1 MMILSEKDLQLLSS
15 MSNTNITSEADSS
28 FKDSELKIEFDGT
41 TVLCRVCG
49 DRASGFHYGVHSCE
63 GCKGFFR
70 RSIQQ
75 KIQYRPCTKNQQC
88 SILRINRNRCQ
99 YCRLKKCIAV
109 GMSRD
114 AVRFGRVPKREKAK
128 ILAAMQKVNANC
140 QEKQLTEQLEDE
152 SRLLLNI
159 LQAHEETCDYTKE
172 KVIPLIEKARA
183 NPVYARCPSTMAC
196 PLNPLPPSIENG
208 GGVGPPD
215 GVMEDFSERFSPAI
229 RGVVEFAKRIPGF
242 AMLSQDDQIT
252 LLKAGVFEV
261 LLVRLACMFD
271 KSTNSMIC
279 LNGMVLKRDSL
290 HSQSS
295 ARFLLDS
302 MFGFSEMLNALGLT
316 DHEIALFCAVVVI
329 SPDRPGLRN
338 TDLVQKIHRKLDDLL
353 QKAIISNHSDNPG
366 LFSELKKKIPDL
378 RTLNTLHSEK
388 LLAFKMGP
396 KNGQQSQQSQQQHQQ
411 QSNGYHNL
419 SASSSPVSPI
429 SSSSLSSLNH
439 HNGNSN
445 SSSDGDRNCNSP
457 GNMNTTSTCSYAS
470 LLPVQWQ
477 NFTIRDNNDGPT
489 SSSSSSSSSSSNSS
503 LLSRTTNNTNN
514 SNNINT
520 NSSSYGL
527 NEDESLSSSS
537 PGSYDRNSVTSSD
550 HILITKSTKSANGLN
565 NNSNNNNN
573 STNHYTNSNYHH
585 HHHHHLNGHNQ
596 QNNTSN
602 SSSSLANHFILGQRL
617 LQQSTNSTIDTSS
630 NINNKMRDNN
640 KSGCPRDNLINS
652 FNHHRYQENNNHHHN
667 NHYDNYFND
676 NNNLKKCPVTNN
688 SNDVFTKMRRVDS
701 PTDSG
706 IESGKEQCNGST
718 PTASVCSSPRS
729 ACDDKVKDIVSDSE
743 CSTLSEKNITT
754 NESIDDM
761 PMLKRALQAP
771 PLINTNML
779 MDEAYRH
786 HKKFRATKT
795 SRDCEPASSSTS
807 IVHSNSNNNT
817 NHCLAS
823 PTSTSSSSLSSSA
836 TSSCLSSPS
845 SNNND
850 CDSLASTHS
859 TLVKVLESAPR
870 YIGDLPSHHS
880 HLSSRHL
887 STSSSSSSLSSSSS
901 SSSPPH
907 NNNNYTSLSPAPMK
921 RCDLLHSMIIKG
933 TGGGGG
939 GGNNSPA
946 DGIRVGDSMPPPLDL
961 SRKRD
966 LLYM

>member
-15 MSNTNITSEADSS
+15 MSNITSEADSS

-152 SRLLLNI
+152 NRLLVNI

-172 KVIPLIEKARA
+172 KVAPLIEKARA

-196 PLNPLPPSIENG
+196 PLNPLPPNGIENG
-208 GGVGPPD
+208 PGEGIL
-215 GVMEDFSERFSPAI
+215 ENFSERFSPAI

-242 AMLSQDDQIT
+242 AVLSQDDQVT

-271 KSTNSMIC
+271 KTSNSMIC
-279 LNGMVLKRDSL
+279 LNGMVLKRESL

-302 MFGFSEMLNALGLT
+302 MFGFAEMLNALNLT
-316 DHEIALFCAVVVI
+316 DHEIALFCALVII

-338 TDLVQKIHRKLDDLL
+338 IDLIGKINRKLVDLL
-353 QKAIISNHSDNPG
+353 DKLVTSNHSDNPG
-366 LFSELKKKIPDL
+366 LFSSLVNKIPDL

-388 LLAFKMGP
+388 LLAYKMGP
-396 KNGQQSQQSQQQHQQ
+396 KGGQNCANGTSS
-411 QSNGYHNL
+411 S
-419 SASSSPVSPI
+419 SASSTSSIAGSP
-429 SSSSLSSLNH
+429 L
-439 HNGNSN
+439 NGNSN
-445 SSSDGDRNCNSP
+445 SSICSDRTSNSP
-457 GNMNTTSTCSYAS
+457 ESNMINNTCSYVS
-470 LLPVQWQ
+470 LLPVKWQ
-477 NFTIRDNNDGPT
+477 NFTINDNDCTGPLP
-489 SSSSSSSSSSSNSS
+489 SSSSSSTSSRSSG
-503 LLSRTTNNTNN
+503 LSD
-514 SNNINT
+514 
-520 NSSSYGL
+520 
-527 NEDESLSSSS
+527 NERLSSSQ
-537 PGSYDRNSVTSSD
+537 GNHSVSSTND
-550 HILITKSTKSANGLN
+550 NLINAKSMSSADGLN
-565 NNSNNNNN
+565 KLNTDYHHQHHHHHQNQQNNFILSQRLLQTANSSTTRDNNNKNHECPHNRYDDSHHSHHNYHLQDNYFISKSKDYSNGNNGNNNNN
-573 STNHYTNSNYHH
+573 
-585 HHHHHLNGHNQ
+585 
-596 QNNTSN
+596 
-602 SSSSLANHFILGQRL
+602 
-617 LQQSTNSTIDTSS
+617 
-630 NINNKMRDNN
+630 
-640 KSGCPRDNLINS
+640 
-652 FNHHRYQENNNHHHN
+652 NNNEL
-667 NHYDNYFND
+667 YS
-676 NNNLKKCPVTNN
+676 KI
-688 SNDVFTKMRRVDS
+688 RRVDS

-718 PTASVCSSPRS
+718 PTTSVCSSPRS

-743 CSTLSEKNITT
+743 SVSEKQ
-754 NESIDDM
+754 ESIDDM

-786 HKKFRATKT
+786 HKKFRATKA
-795 SRDCEPASSSTS
+795 SRDCEPPSSSTS
-807 IVHSNSNNNT
+807 ICINSLAPSPLNSNNIN
-817 NHCLAS
+817 NNNNNNNGNVNSSSNSLCNSLVS
-823 PTSTSSSSLSSSA
+823 PTSTSSSLSSAS
-836 TSSCLSSPS
+836 SSCLTSPT
-845 SNNND
+845 SN

-859 TLVKVLESAPR
+859 TLVKVLEQAPR
-870 YIGDLPSHHS
+870 YVGDLSHHYLQQ
-880 HLSSRHL
+880 HGRHHNLSS
-887 STSSSSSSLSSSSS
+887 STSSLSSSLSSSSSSS

-907 NNNNYTSLSPAPMK
+907 NNFT
-921 RCDLLHSMIIKG
+921 
-933 TGGGGG
+933 
-939 GGNNSPA
+939 
-946 DGIRVGDSMPPPLDL
+946 SMPPPLDL

-966 LLYM
+966 LLYL